1 MTQASVSRGPHT
13 GYEAAC
19 GDFCGFDY
27 TAQKDRHQKLKAAK
41 EVAAPGALGR
51 ANEAPDARLLG

>member
-1 MTQASVSRGPHT
+1 MHMTQASVSRGPHT

-41 EVAAPGALGR
+41 E
-51 ANEAPDARLLG
+51 